1 MEKNCR
7 ACAFSYLD
15 MESGNIVCGHEDS
28 GIFGIYLHSAKA
40 PYREGEH
47 CGPNRSK
54 FEQHPMRQENGDLK

>member
-1 MEKNCR
+1 
-7 ACAFSYLD
+7 